1 MVAHDATEAESALVQ
16 IVVVALDRLLGY
28 AGPAALGALEASA
41 PGLRRQCRDQDVRL
55 ELQFLGPLDAAGLD
69 AVVASAPRRRV
80 ASVASSEPTERGC
93 AAMLAAAGA
102 HLETF
107 VQRAELIKTSVWSL
121 ELFSGAASLTALDCS
136 STRCAG
142 QQKRAKFP
150 TTKAHISAVFH
161 SFWLILGRAIISRN
175 GLEAWMLFSERAR
188 AEYSR

>member
-93 AAMLAAAGA
+93 AAD
-102 HLETF
+102 E
-107 VQRAELIKTSVWSL
+107 KS
-121 ELFSGAASLTALDCS
+121 
-136 STRCAG
+136 
-142 QQKRAKFP
+142 
-150 TTKAHISAVFH
+150 
-161 SFWLILGRAIISRN
+161 
-175 GLEAWMLFSERAR
+175 
-188 AEYSR
+188 